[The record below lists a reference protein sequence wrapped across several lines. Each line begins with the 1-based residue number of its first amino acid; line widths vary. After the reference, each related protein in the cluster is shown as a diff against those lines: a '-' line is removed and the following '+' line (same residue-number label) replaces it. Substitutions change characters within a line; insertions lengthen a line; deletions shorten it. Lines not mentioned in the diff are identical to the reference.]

1 MRCRWTRKSAN
12 NNSKWSAADR
22 QLSGCLFVA
31 GACFFLSKILVFK
44 LLSHATWNLETGRR
58 LWTSTR
64 QYTTQTG
71 STHSYTNTTTALPE
85 NVRLVLQE
93 YPSLALLTPADFRPA
108 HRARTS
114 TFPSTAYPGIRA
126 VQQLAQFCTP
136 PSRSPQHP
144 QKSPGL

>member
-1 MRCRWTRKSAN
+1 MQIIIQSEAPRPTV
-12 NNSKWSAADR
+12 KWMF
-22 QLSGCLFVA
+22 CLLRL
-31 GACFFLSKILVFK
+31 FFLSKILVFK

-85 NVRLVLQE
+85 NVRFTLQE

-114 TFPSTAYPGIRA
+114 TVPPTAYSGIRA

-144 QKSPGL
+144 QKGPGL